1 MVSEAGSLA
10 PDRDARAADRQA
22 DGARG
27 AYLCT
32 RFATPAAYPPVTA
45 RLWALILAGWAALAA
60 GPLCAQPAP
69 PAAQSGG
76 GIYTCLDDK
85 GRRLSSDRPIPECGQ
100 REQRMLN
107 RDGSLKMVV
116 PPVPT
121 AEERL
126 EAEAQARRQAEARA
140 ALADGV
146 RRDRNLM
153 LRYPDEAAHR
163 RARDA
168 ALDVARSAARLG
180 EERLNQLTEERRPL
194 ERELEFYQGKPVPPK
209 LLSQM
214 EAIDTAARAQKVVA
228 QTQKAEIDRVQQ
240 MYDAELVHL
249 KGLWS
254 GQIAPGTPMAASA
267 PARPA
272 ASAAAT
278 GRPWP

>member
-1 MVSEAGSLA
+1 MAG
-10 PDRDARAADRQA
+10 
-22 DGARG
+22 
-27 AYLCT
+27 
-32 RFATPAAYPPVTA
+32 
-45 RLWALILAGWAALAA
+45 
-60 GPLCAQPAP
+60 
-69 PAAQSGG
+69 
-76 GIYTCLDDK
+76 
-85 GRRLSSDRPIPECGQ
+85 
-100 REQRMLN
+100 
-107 RDGSLKMVV
+107 
-116 PPVPT
+116 
-121 AEERL
+121 
-126 EAEAQARRQAEARA
+126 EAEVDEPLAVESAGHRLQNLDAPLAVLDQLVVGRQ
-140 ALADGV
+140 D
-146 RRDRNLM
+146 
-153 LRYPDEAAHR
+153 
-163 RARDA
+163 ARDA

-278 GRPWP
+278 GRPRP